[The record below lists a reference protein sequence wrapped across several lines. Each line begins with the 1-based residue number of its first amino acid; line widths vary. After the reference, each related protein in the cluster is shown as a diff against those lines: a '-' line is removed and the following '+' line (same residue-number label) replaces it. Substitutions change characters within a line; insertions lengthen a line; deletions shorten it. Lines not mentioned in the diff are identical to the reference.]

1 MANPRPLSIVKLKTL
16 ENDTVKTFDL
26 NARDRFIYWGEIAQD
41 PTRCVVE
48 GIYCGKRIP
57 YLSPD
62 LFEEVDPTDF

>member
-1 MANPRPLSIVKLKTL
+1 MPSPRPLSIVKLKTL
-16 ENDTVKTFDL
+16 DDPAVKNFDL
-26 NARDRFIYWGEIAQD
+26 RQIDRFIYWGEIAQD
-41 PTRCVVE
+41 PTRCIVE

>member
-1 MANPRPLSIVKLKTL
+1 MALPRPLSIVKLKTL
-16 ENDTVKTFDL
+16 DNLGVKNFDL
-26 NARDRFIYWGEIAQD
+26 KQTDRFIYWGEIAQD